1 MTTPTTS
8 TTPTT
13 PTTPQKTALVTGA
26 NKGIGKETARRLA
39 ALGITV
45 LIGARDAERGRA
57 AAEELRADGGDVRFV
72 PLDVTDE
79 ISVRAAAERIEAA
92 FGRLDILVNNAAIA
106 SGQQKPSET
115 PAAALRQVYETN
127 VFGVVA
133 VTHAMLPLLRRSAA
147 ARIVNMSSE
156 LGSVSHLADPG
167 SPWSSYSSALLPY
180 CTSKSALNAI
190 TVLYANELRAEG
202 ILVNAVSPGYCATDL
217 NRHSGPRT
225 PAEGA
230 AVAVDLATAGEDGPT
245 GTLRSEDGPI
255 PW

>member
-1 MTTPTTS
+1 M
-8 TTPTT
+8 
-13 PTTPQKTALVTGA
+13 TTPQKTALITGA

-45 LIGARDAERGRA
+45 LIGARDTERGEA
-57 AAEELRADGGDVRFV
+57 AAEELRADGADVRFV

-79 ISVRAAAERIEAA
+79 VSVRAAAEHIDAT

-106 SGQQKPSET
+106 AGPQKPSET
-115 PAAALRQVYETN
+115 PAAVVREVYETN

-156 LGSVSHLADPG
+156 LGSLAHQADPG
-167 SPWSSYSSALLPY
+167 SPWSAYYSILLPY
-180 CTSKSALNAI
+180 CTSKSALNAV
-190 TVLYANELRAEG
+190 TVLYANELRSEG

-217 NRHSGPRT
+217 NRHSGTRT
-225 PAEGA
+225 PEEGA

-245 GTLRSEDGPI
+245 GSFFAEDGPI

>member
-1 MTTPTTS
+1 MTTS
-8 TTPTT
+8 
-13 PTTPQKTALVTGA
+13 QKTALITGA

-45 LIGARDAERGRA
+45 LIGARNAERGEA
-57 AAEELRADGGDVRFV
+57 AAEELRADGADVRFV

-79 ISVRAAAERIEAA
+79 ISVQAAAKHIDAT

-106 SGQQKPSET
+106 AGPQKPSET
-115 PAAALRQVYETN
+115 PAATLRQVYETN
-127 VFGVVA
+127 VFGVIA
-133 VTHAMLPLLRRSAA
+133 VTHAMPLLRRSAA

-156 LGSVSHLADPG
+156 LGSLTHQADPG
-167 SPWSSYSSALLPY
+167 SPWSAYYSILLPY

-217 NRHSGPRT
+217 NRHSGMRT
-225 PAEGA
+225 AEEGA
-230 AVAVDLATAGEDGPT
+230 AVAVDLATVGEDGPT
-245 GTLRSEDGPI
+245 GAFLAEDGPI

>member
-1 MTTPTTS
+1 MTTS
-8 TTPTT
+8 
-13 PTTPQKTALVTGA
+13 QKTALITGA

-45 LIGARDAERGRA
+45 LIGARNAERGEA
-57 AAEELRADGGDVRFV
+57 AAEELRAGGADVRFV

-79 ISVRAAAERIEAA
+79 TSVQAAARHIDAT

-106 SGQQKPSET
+106 PGPQKPSET
-115 PAAALRQVYETN
+115 VATTVRQVYETN
-127 VFGVVA
+127 VFGVIA
-133 VTHAMLPLLRRSAA
+133 VTHAMLPLLRRSTAG
-147 ARIVNMSSE
+147 RIVNMSSE
-156 LGSVSHLADPG
+156 LGSLTHQADPG
-167 SPWSSYSSALLPY
+167 SPWADYTSILLPY

-217 NRHSGPRT
+217 NRHSGIRT
-225 PAEGA
+225 PEEGA
-230 AVAVDLATAGEDGPT
+230 SIAVDLATAGEDGPT
-245 GTLRSEDGPI
+245 GALLAEDGPI

>member
-1 MTTPTTS
+1 MTTS
-8 TTPTT
+8 
-13 PTTPQKTALVTGA
+13 QKTALITGA
-26 NKGIGKETARRLA
+26 NKGIGKETARGLA

-45 LIGARDAERGRA
+45 LIGARDAERGEA
-57 AAEELRADGGDVRFV
+57 AAEELRAGGADVRFV

-79 ISVRAAAERIEAA
+79 NSVQAAARHIDAT

-106 SGQQKPSET
+106 PGPQKPSET
-115 PAAALRQVYETN
+115 PAATVRQVYETN
-127 VFGVVA
+127 VFGVIS

-147 ARIVNMSSE
+147 GRIVNMSSE
-156 LGSVSHLADPG
+156 LGSLAHQADPG
-167 SPWSSYSSALLPY
+167 SPWASYTSFLLPY

-217 NRHSGPRT
+217 NRHSGMRT
-225 PAEGA
+225 PEEGA
-230 AVAVDLATAGEDGPT
+230 SIAVDLATAGEDGPT
-245 GTLRSEDGPI
+245 GALLAEDGPI

>member
-1 MTTPTTS
+1 MTTS
-8 TTPTT
+8 
-13 PTTPQKTALVTGA
+13 QKTALITGA

-45 LIGARDAERGRA
+45 LIGARNAERGEAA
-57 AAEELRADGGDVRFV
+57 AAELRAGGADVRFV

-79 ISVRAAAERIEAA
+79 TSVQAAAKHIEAT

-106 SGQQKPSET
+106 PAPQKPSEAS
-115 PAAALRQVYETN
+115 AATFRQVYETN
-127 VFGVVA
+127 VFGVIA

-156 LGSVSHLADPG
+156 LGSLTHLADPG
-167 SPWSSYSSALLPY
+167 SPWSAYYSILLPY

-217 NRHSGPRT
+217 NRHSGMRT
-225 PAEGA
+225 AEEGA
-230 AVAVDLATAGEDGPT
+230 SVAVDLATAGEDGPT
-245 GTLRSEDGPI
+245 GVFVAEDGPI

>member
-1 MTTPTTS
+1 MTTTS
-8 TTPTT
+8 
-13 PTTPQKTALVTGA
+13 QQTALITGA
-26 NKGIGKETARRLA
+26 NKGIGKETARGLA

-45 LIGARDAERGRA
+45 LIGARDAERGEA
-57 AAEELRADGGDVRFV
+57 AAEELRADGADVRFV

-79 ISVRAAAERIEAA
+79 MSVQAAARQIDAA

-106 SGQQKPSET
+106 AGPRKPSET
-115 PAAALRQVYETN
+115 PAATVRQVYETN
-127 VFGVVA
+127 VFGVIA

-156 LGSVSHLADPG
+156 LGSLTHLADPG
-167 SPWSSYSSALLPY
+167 SPWAPYSSTLLPY

-217 NRHSGPRT
+217 NRHTGQRT
-225 PAEGA
+225 SQEGA
-230 AVAVDLATAGEDGPT
+230 TAAVNAATADKHGPT
-245 GTLRSEDGPI
+245 AAFLTETAPI

>member
-1 MTTPTTS
+1 MTTS
-8 TTPTT
+8 
-13 PTTPQKTALVTGA
+13 QKTALITGA

-45 LIGARDAERGRA
+45 LIGARNAERGEA
-57 AAEELRADGGDVRFV
+57 AAEELRADGADVRFV

-79 ISVRAAAERIEAA
+79 TSVQAAAQHIDAT

-106 SGQQKPSET
+106 AGPQKPSET
-115 PAAALRQVYETN
+115 AAATVRQVYETN
-127 VFGVVA
+127 VFGVIA

-156 LGSVSHLADPG
+156 LGSLTHLADPG
-167 SPWSSYSSALLPY
+167 SPWSAYSSILLPY

-217 NRHSGPRT
+217 NRHTGIRT
-225 PAEGA
+225 AEEGA
-230 AVAVDLATAGEDGPT
+230 AVAVDLATVGEDGPT
-245 GTLRSEDGPI
+245 GALLAEDGPI